1 MLFMEIICI
10 CCEPP
15 YVKHKYTAWQN
26 VDFCNVTAG
35 GTYSYHYA
43 LNQILCSDTPR
54 AQSSWLSSLPYYHDT
69 PVKI

>member
-1 MLFMEIICI
+1 MLFMEIMCI

-15 YVKHKYTAWQN
+15 HVKHKYTAWQN

-43 LNQILCSDTPR
+43 LNQILCSDTP
-54 AQSSWLSSLPYYHDT
+54 
-69 PVKI
+69 VKI